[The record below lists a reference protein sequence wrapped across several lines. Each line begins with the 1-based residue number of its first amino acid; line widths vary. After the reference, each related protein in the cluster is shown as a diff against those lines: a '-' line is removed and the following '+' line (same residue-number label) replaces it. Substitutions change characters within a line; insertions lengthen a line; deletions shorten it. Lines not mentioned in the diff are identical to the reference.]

1 MSNKISQKRESVM
14 SLSGDDYGNR
24 LLDEEDDG
32 DKMKL
37 KNEFAVT
44 TRATQ
49 TKNFSPLLPNA
60 TGLPVSLMFSLEV
73 KADFEI

>member
-14 SLSGDDYGNR
+14 SMGDDFGNR
-24 LLDEEDDG
+24 LEEEDDG

-49 TKNFSPLLPNA
+49 TKNFSLRVISFINDA
-60 TGLPVSLMFSLEV
+60 N
-73 KADFEI
+73 

>member
-1 MSNKISQKRESVM
+1 M
-14 SLSGDDYGNR
+14 SGDDFGNR

-49 TKNFSPLLPNA
+49 TKNFSLRVIAFYKYFNEESFFVAVQPNRKFI
-60 TGLPVSLMFSLEV
+60 FSN
-73 KADFEI
+73 DFLFSQI

>member
-1 MSNKISQKRESVM
+1 MSNMISQKRESVM
-14 SLSGDDYGNR
+14 SLSGDDFGNR
-24 LLDEEDDG
+24 LLEEEDDG

-49 TKNFSPLLPNA
+49 TK
-60 TGLPVSLMFSLEV
+60 TFSLRV
-73 KADFEI
+73 TSF

>member
-1 MSNKISQKRESVM
+1 MSNKMSQKRESVM
-14 SLSGDDYGNR
+14 SMGDDFGNR
-24 LLDEEDDG
+24 LLEEEDDG

-49 TKNFSPLLPNA
+49 TKNFSLRVIAFFKYCNEE
-60 TGLPVSLMFSLEV
+60 SC
-73 KADFEI
+73 

>member
-49 TKNFSPLLPNA
+49 TK
-60 TGLPVSLMFSLEV
+60 TFSLRVIEFINI
-73 KADFEI
+73 AM

>member
-1 MSNKISQKRESVM
+1 MISQKRESVM
-14 SLSGDDYGNR
+14 SLSGDDFGNR
-24 LLDEEDDG
+24 LLEEEDDG

-49 TKNFSPLLPNA
+49 TK
-60 TGLPVSLMFSLEV
+60 TFSLRV
-73 KADFEI
+73 ISF

>member
-1 MSNKISQKRESVM
+1 MQNKISQKRESVM
-14 SLSGDDYGNR
+14 SLSGDDFGNR
-24 LLDEEDDG
+24 LLEEEDDG

-49 TKNFSPLLPNA
+49 TKNFSLRVISFINDA
-60 TGLPVSLMFSLEV
+60 N
-73 KADFEI
+73 

>member
-14 SLSGDDYGNR
+14 SMGDDFGNR
-24 LLDEEDDG
+24 LEEEDDG

-49 TKNFSPLLPNA
+49 TKNFSLRVISFINDA
-60 TGLPVSLMFSLEV
+60 
-73 KADFEI
+73 K